1 MNAMK
6 TIAER
11 IKKQRAARGLSQRAL
26 AEKMGISRTT
36 LSAIERGENGVTMGT
51 LIKVMD
57 FMELDIS
64 VKYAPRIDPDN
75 LPKRP
80 NIFQLM
86 AMNTMATA

>member
-1 MNAMK
+1 MDAMK

-11 IKKQRAARGLSQRAL
+11 IRKQRAARKLSQRAL
-26 AEKMGISRTT
+26 AEQLGISRTT
-36 LSAIERGENGVTMGT
+36 LSAIERGEDGVTMGT

-57 FMELDIS
+57 FLELDIS
-64 VKYAPRIDPDN
+64 VKYAPRIDPNN

-86 AMNTMATA
+86 AMNAMATA

>member
-1 MNAMK
+1 MDAMK

-11 IKKQRAARGLSQRAL
+11 IRKQRAARKLSQRAL
-26 AEKMGISRTT
+26 AEQLGISRTT
-36 LSAIERGENGVTMGT
+36 LSAIERGEDGVTMGT

-57 FMELDIS
+57 FLELDIS
-64 VKYAPRIDPDN
+64 VKYAPRIDPNN

-86 AMNTMATA
+86 AMNEMAL

>member
-11 IKKQRAARGLSQRAL
+11 IKKQRTARGLSQRAL
-26 AEKMGISRTT
+26 AEKLGISRTT
-36 LSAIERGENGVTMGT
+36 LSSIERGEDGVAMGT
-51 LIKVMD
+51 LLKVLD
-57 FMELDIS
+57 FLELDVS

-86 AMNTMATA
+86 AINDI